1 MTNKSNSYLARYAVV
16 HKAVG
21 QFAWFVNKDD
31 AKDFIKAL
39 NGDPNYYS
47 IEEVD

>member
-1 MTNKSNSYLARYAVV
+1 MPFTKRIEQYMSTETVIYQVTNA
-16 HKAVG
+16 
-21 QFAWFVNKDD
+21 D